1 MAVKKRCN
9 FCLKPLRAD
18 GTCAN
23 PNCPRYVPE
32 GEPKNE
38 GKKDEGGK

>member
-9 FCLKPLRAD
+9 CCLKPLRAD

-32 GEPKNE
+32 PKKTT
-38 GKKDEGGK
+38 KKGGK

>member
-9 FCLKPLRAD
+9 FCLKPLRPD

-23 PNCPRYVPE
+23 PECPRYVPE
-32 GEPKNE
+32 DDPKQE
-38 GKKDEGGK
+38 KKDEGGK